1 MAPAAGV
8 RTLDKVLAIV
18 AAVVVLAAV
27 GSRLF
32 WFWAAC
38 RVASLQLILFMTALN
53 IVKLNKANFEQEV
66 LKSPVPVVVDFWAE
80 WCGPCKQVAP
90 VLDELAGEYDNRV
103 RIGKVNIDED
113 QELAAITG
121 SRHPDLSAVQGRG
134 GGRPDC
140 GHGFQARFEGAV

>member
-1 MAPAAGV
+1 
-8 RTLDKVLAIV
+8 
-18 AAVVVLAAV
+18 
-27 GSRLF
+27 
-32 WFWAAC
+32 
-38 RVASLQLILFMTALN
+38 MTALN

-113 QELAAITG
+113 QQLAADFGVRAIPTFLLFKNG
-121 SRHPDLSAVQGRG
+121 EVAGQIVGMVSKRDMKAQFDKLIG
-134 GGRPDC
+134 
-140 GHGFQARFEGAV
+140 